1 MNRSLSPIRA
11 AVPNVIERQYA
22 PLQQSRGRVARYDEC
37 TIIYRPAERLTTG
50 VTWLKLVSDTPWA
63 RPAP

>member
-1 MNRSLSPIRA
+1 M
-11 AVPNVIERQYA
+11 
-22 PLQQSRGRVARYDEC
+22 ARYDEC